1 MKSPLTSEVY
11 YSSGLPINL
20 EEIIEYGQE
29 NQFPISLYLDGQVH
43 TFNESMVKIHWELEK
58 INARLIDKFVGNR
71 ELFKIIYANTPQ
83 KIMFEV
89 AGLAI
94 AMDNSPQE
102 VKDAANFVTK
112 SNNDDGVAYVLDRYI
127 NNVKV

>member
-1 MKSPLTSEVY
+1 
-11 YSSGLPINL
+11 
-20 EEIIEYGQE
+20 
-29 NQFPISLYLDGQVH
+29 
-43 TFNESMVKIHWELEK
+43 MVKIHWELEK